1 LKIIVLEI
9 YSKLYHPHRYDF
21 ELFDYDIQEYLQ
33 VARPDEAESPA
44 AGTKK

>member
-1 LKIIVLEI
+1 MVAYLQVKIP
-9 YSKLYHPHRYDF
+9 PHRYDF

-44 AGTKK
+44 GTKN